1 MPQRRNNTEPPPV
14 MTWARAAP
22 VLVVSAVFDAVSF
35 MFDWFIFFGPAL
47 AAVTCTAVA
56 SGPLST
62 WTLGAFGTKTAA
74 FACVNAAGVAGF
86 FGAGVI
92 ESFGIIMAMVVSFA
106 GWLVI
111 LIILLVFNQRIF
123 KENALW
129 FGGSL
134 LMSEIP
140 LLGSLPVITFVVW
153 RMFSNQIRIETAAMA
168 KWKKEQAEIQKRE
181 QGQQIAQM
189 MQMQQAQLAEQE
201 AANEALYEQAEAAN
215 DESTEEMREAA

>member
-1 MPQRRNNTEPPPV
+1 
-14 MTWARAAP
+14 MTWGKAAP
-22 VLVVSAVFDAVSF
+22 VLVISAVFDAVSF

-47 AAVTCTAVA
+47 AAVTCTAVV

-74 FACVNAAGVAGF
+74 FACVNVAGVAGF

-92 ESFGIIMAMVVSFA
+92 ESFGIIMAMVTSFA

-134 LMSEIP
+134 LVSEIP

-153 RMFSNQIRIETAAMA
+153 RMFSNQIKTEKAAKA
-168 KWKKEQAEIQKRE
+168 KWEKEQADAQKQERN
-181 QGQQIAQM
+181 QQVAQM
-189 MQMQQAQLAEQE
+189 MRVQQAQRAEQE
-201 AANEALYEQAEAAN
+201 AANDARYDQTEAAN
-215 DESTEEMREAA
+215 DERYSDDEIPDDVRKAA